1 MLWCSP
7 TPVTSLEF
15 ALTKNAPV
23 SALECAPRNS
33 LDLKPPEM
41 NTYRK
46 WGVSP
51 LLLAFC
57 KSWFVNRCSS
67 VFICDYTFC
76 LASRP
81 AAGGLFFNRNA
92 GQVPPT
98 AFLVSLRRVC

>member
-41 NTYRK
+41 NIYETRT
-46 WGVSP
+46 GV
-51 LLLAFC
+51 
-57 KSWFVNRCSS
+57 N
-67 VFICDYTFC
+67 
-76 LASRP
+76 
-81 AAGGLFFNRNA
+81 FF
-92 GQVPPT
+92 
-98 AFLVSLRRVC
+98 FY